1 MHQIFSYMSADI
13 NSSKLSMMLTV
24 LSFYSQDGVN
34 HFFLRNNKALNSS
47 DDWQLLV
54 SCHLCSWNDWHPHL
68 RGEMRWTAV
77 TCALAAFIQ
86 SGRAWAT
93 PLVQRGSL
101 QCSPASLA
109 PSVHC
114 KALHRTRGWHSYAAL
129 WTQKVEYAAHDL
141 VLLSDWPI
149 WLLLGNV

>member
-1 MHQIFSYMSADI
+1 MRQIFSYMSADI

-34 HFFLRNNKALNSS
+34 HFFLRNSKALNSS

-86 SGRAWAT
+86 SRRAWAT

-114 KALHRTRGWHSYAAL
+114 KALHHTRGWHSYAAL